1 MMKSVRTFATSVI
14 ALSFFAA
21 PAMSSAAAL
30 TSQQATSLIAVVQ
43 SSPGTPASAFVSLIT
58 AFSNITVPQAISLI
72 AVVQSAPGTPAS
84 AFVSLLTSFT
94 VDTAAPQPT
103 APAND
108 PPATP
113 TYALPTD
120 SVYPTGTPGF
130 DISFSTVSYPSTP
143 FGFAVIG
150 ATGGKAFTHNARMAS
165 QFNWARSSSVVA
177 PTIYLNVNAPYG
189 SSATM
194 ANVSS
199 PKECDAHFGAT
210 ATSALSGGTFPEPTV
225 CAGYNYGYNTAKD
238 AYAYASKLWY
248 FPVRFWWLD
257 VEEANSWSDDTA
269 VNGAVMQGAIDYLNT
284 EGVRAGIYSVPYMW
298 KLIAGSSFTP
308 TQTIQGKT
316 VSIPSW
322 YAIGIANR
330 VDAINACKT
339 KGGFFAGSPIW
350 VIQYVENATA
360 VDQNVAC

>member
-1 MMKSVRTFATSVI
+1 MRRITSILGLLLFALPSV
-14 ALSFFAA
+14 
-21 PAMSSAAAL
+21 SSAAAL
-30 TSQQATSLIAVVQ
+30 TQQQSSSLIAVVQ

-58 AFSNITVPQAISLI
+58 AFSNITVTQAISLI
-72 AVVQSAPGTPAS
+72 TVVQAAPGVPAD
-84 AFVSLLTSFT
+84 AFVDLLTSFT
-94 VDTAAPQPT
+94 VDAVASQPT

-113 TYALPTD
+113 THALPTD
-120 SVYPTGTPGF
+120 SVYPAGTPGF
-130 DISFSTVSYPSTP
+130 DISFSTVSYPSTS

-150 ATGGKAFTHNARMAS
+150 ATGGKAFTHNARMPS
-165 QFNWARSSSVVA
+165 QFNWARASSVVA

-199 PKECDAHFGAT
+199 PKECDTHFDAA
-210 ATSALSGGTFPEPTV
+210 ATSAFSGGTFPEPTV

-248 FPVRFWWLD
+248 FPVHFWWLD

-269 VNGAVMQGAIDYLNT
+269 VNGAVIQGAIDYLNT

-298 KLIAGSSFTP
+298 RLIAGSSFTP
-308 TQTIQGKT
+308 TQTIHGAA

-339 KGGFFAGSPIW
+339 KYGFFADSPIW
-350 VIQYVENATA
+350 IIQYVADSVA
-360 VDQNVAC
+360 VDQNIAC